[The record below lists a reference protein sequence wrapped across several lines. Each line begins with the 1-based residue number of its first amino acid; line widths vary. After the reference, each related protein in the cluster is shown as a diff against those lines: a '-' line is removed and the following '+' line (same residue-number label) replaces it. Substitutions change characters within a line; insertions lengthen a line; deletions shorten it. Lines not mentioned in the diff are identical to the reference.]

1 MRPRQI
7 SIFVENRTGRIA
19 EVTKILGKAGINIR
33 AVSLADTHDFGI
45 VRLIVN
51 EVDKALQ
58 ILRDEKFTVMD
69 TEVIAAEIPDQPG
82 ALAGILETLG
92 EENVNV
98 EYLYGFT
105 ELKTGSAVLIF
116 RFEDT
121 EKAIKV
127 MESAGLRLIEGEA
140 LYGI

>member
-19 EVTKILGKAGINIR
+19 EVTKILGNAGINIR

-51 EVDKALQ
+51 DVDKALK
-58 ILRDEKFTVMD
+58 ILRNENFTVMD

-82 ALAGILETLG
+82 ALANILEKLG
-92 EENVNV
+92 SESVNV

-121 EKAIKV
+121 EKAVKV
-127 MESAGLRLIEGEA
+127 MEAAGLRLLEGEL
-140 LYGI
+140 LYGM